1 MEAYFKGAFP
11 QDLKHLHT
19 ELPNSVVRE
28 HILGGDASVTFF
40 GGGKWSRV
48 AADLS
53 GIAPATRPH
62 FILSLFMVISTE
74 QCLHARFPQAQP
86 AWRARTGF
94 PLFGWSGFGVHNEN
108 PYHILRAPVAAG
120 LVDEAA
126 AVALAPAFGQFF
138 FSEVAAY
145 FGASGL
151 GVRPQDLFAAMRA
164 DETYGPATA
173 GRVRGQSGALWA
185 DRDADAAAGAGGGGG
200 PEAGAALVRAVAAA
214 LGPL

>member
-1 MEAYFKGAFP
+1 MEAYFLGQFP
-11 QDLKHLHT
+11 KDLTLLHT
-19 ELPNSVVRE
+19 KLPNSVLRE
-28 HILGGDASVTFF
+28 HLKADAVFF
-40 GGGKWSRV
+40 GGEEWSNV
-48 AADLS
+48 AADLA

-74 QCLHARFPQAQP
+74 QCLHARFPQAHP

-126 AVALAPAFGQFF
+126 AVALAPAFGQLFS
-138 FSEVAAY
+138 SEVAAY
-145 FGASGL
+145 FASTGL
-151 GVRPQDLFAAMRA
+151 GVRPGDLFAALRA
-164 DETYGPATA
+164 DETYAPATA
-173 GRVRGQSGALWA
+173 GRVR
-185 DRDADAAAGAGGGGG
+185 GG